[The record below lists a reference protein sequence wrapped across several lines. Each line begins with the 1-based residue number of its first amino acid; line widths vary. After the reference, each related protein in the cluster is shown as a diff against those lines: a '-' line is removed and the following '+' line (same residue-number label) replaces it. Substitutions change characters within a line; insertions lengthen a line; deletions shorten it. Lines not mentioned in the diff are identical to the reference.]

1 MKKKIIVTGANG
13 FIGSHVVDEL
23 SITDC
28 EIYAISSKVEDK
40 INTSNITWLKADLL
54 DDNQIEDVFT
64 RVSSPTH
71 LLHLAWDTTPNHYW
85 NSSSNF
91 KWVSA
96 SLSLFDRFRVA
107 GGKRIVGVGSCA
119 EYDLSQGLCKESET
133 PLNYNTI
140 YGSSK
145 NSLHH
150 MLMTYSQH
158 YEISSA
164 WARIFYLY
172 GPREHHLRLVP
183 SVILSLLEGK
193 EAKCSHGQQIRD
205 YLYVKDAARALV
217 ELLSS
222 QSNGPV
228 NIGSGKPISLSEII
242 YKITDILQHR
252 ELIRL
257 GVIPTSLEEP
267 EVVLADIT
275 KLRENTGWTPSTK
288 MEDGLYETV
297 QWWKSSLFGGK

>member
-23 SITDC
+23 ALAGEDV
-28 EIYAISSKVEDK
+28 YAISSKVEHK
-40 INTSNITWLKADLL
+40 INTSNVTWLKADLL
-54 DDNQIEDVFT
+54 DDNQIENIFSIVG
-64 RVSSPTH
+64 SPTH
-71 LLHLAWDTTPNHYW
+71 LLHLAWDTTPNQYW

-133 PLNYNTI
+133 PLSYNTV

-164 WARIFYLY
+164 WARLFYLY
-172 GPREHHLRLVP
+172 GPREHQLRLVP
-183 SVILSLLEGK
+183 SVILSLLNDK
-193 EAKCSHGQQIRD
+193 KAKCSHGQQIRD
-205 YLYVKDAARALV
+205 YMYVKDAAQALV
-217 ELLSS
+217 KLLSS
-222 QSNGPV
+222 ESNGPV
-228 NIGSGKPISLSEII
+228 NIGSGKSISLSEII
-242 YKITDILQHR
+242 YKIADILQHR
-252 ELIRL
+252 ELIQL
-257 GVIPTSLEEP
+257 GAIPTSVEEP
-267 EVVLADIT
+267 KIVLADIT
-275 KLRENTGWTPSTK
+275 KLIENTGWTPSTK

-297 QWWKSSLFGGK
+297 QWWKSSLSGGK

>member
-13 FIGSHVVDEL
+13 FIGSHVIDEL
-23 SITDC
+23 GITGD
-28 EIYAISSKVEDK
+28 EVYAITSKVDLK
-40 INTSNITWLKADLL
+40 INTSNVTWVKANLH
-54 DDNQIEDVFT
+54 DDNQIDEIFSIVT
-64 RVSSPTH
+64 SPTH
-71 LLHLAWDTTPNHYW
+71 LLHLAWDTTPGHYQ

-107 GGKRIVGVGSCA
+107 GGKRIVGVGSCF
-119 EYDLSQGLCKESET
+119 EYDSSQGICKESDT

-145 NSLHH
+145 NSLYQ

-158 YEISSA
+158 FEISSA

-172 GPREHHLRLVP
+172 GPREHRLRLVP
-183 SVILSLLEGK
+183 SVILSLLDGEK
-193 EAKCSHGQQIRD
+193 AKCSHGQQIRD

-217 ELLSS
+217 KLLNSEMD
-222 QSNGPV
+222 GPV

-242 YKITDILQHR
+242 FKVADILDNR
-252 ELIRL
+252 ELIQL
-257 GVIPTSLEEP
+257 GVIPTSAKEP
-267 EVVLADIT
+267 AIVLADIT
-275 KLRENTGWTPSTK
+275 RLRENTDWSPSSNL
-288 MEDGLYETV
+288 EQGLYETV
-297 QWWKSSLFGGK
+297 QWWKSNLLGGK